1 MSVSRPLVAL
11 LTVGVLGV
19 ATVGVGAG
27 ATFTQ
32 AVRSTQTITAG
43 TMNVTV
49 SGPGSVS
56 SDGKSITLPAPA
68 AVGSTFETARQVVTV
83 TNNGN
88 IPVHSV
94 RIGMTESHNLGSAA
108 SNALAAQM
116 NVCIQST
123 DYSGGPWTEGNGPLA
138 AAVALGVD
146 QNPVVLNPGQSLTF
160 WATFYAGKDSS
171 NCSATHSDGTN
182 TRAAWNGYL
191 GGAYTTPAALTDA
204 AQGGVVT
211 PTLVFSFE
219 G

>member
-49 SGPGSVS
+49 SGPGTVS

-94 RIGMTESHNLGSAA
+94 RIGMTESHDHGSAA

-123 DYSGGPWTEGNGPLA
+123 DYSGSWVEGNGPLT
-138 AAVALGVD
+138 AAVALGVA
-146 QNPVVLNPGQSLTF
+146 QNPVVLNPGQTLTF
-160 WATFYAGKDSS
+160 SATFYAGKDSA
-171 NCSATHSDGTN
+171 NCKTTRSDGTN
-182 TRAAWNGYL
+182 TRDAWNALL
-191 GGAYTTPAALTDA
+191 GDYTTPAALTDA